1 MNKMEMLP
9 TKKEDHRL
17 EISEVLDKKTEPLLE
32 MI

>member
-9 TKKEDHRL
+9 TKKDHRL
-17 EISEVLDKKTEPLLE
+17 EISEVLDKRTEPLLE